1 MLLGTPPTR
10 LTRLFRLIGLVAV
23 IATSWHDAS
32 LHQPWVA
39 VAAIVSWLGW
49 AGWLLT
55 PFDARRTERIFLCA
69 MAIGGGLTAVQ
80 LTGSMITALVLV
92 VLSVAVLTD
101 PLWFGITMAAVTV
114 TAMCV
119 SAVLAGSSATGFL
132 GIAIS
137 VVVLTL
143 AGWNRRQ
150 TRITNEQNRLL
161 LEQSRVIRAER
172 DRAAALAE
180 RGRIARD
187 IHDVLAHTLGGLVL
201 QLDAA
206 DALLEAGQADQAA
219 ERVKASHALA
229 VSGLADARRV
239 VGTLRSEGIDLSA
252 ELHRLAVEHRAA
264 GGSIEI
270 RTTTVSSDASMR
282 PPRERIAA
290 VDPDLPGAGEGA
302 AGDIVVLSEQAAV
315 ALARAVQEALTN
327 ARKHAPSQPV
337 TLVRRNGPAE
347 IEFTVSNPMA
357 SQLGPLARSGSGA
370 GLLGMRERIAAVGGT
385 VTAGKEDGRWTVRI
399 LVPRR

>member
-39 VAAIVSWLGW
+39 VAAIVSWIGW
-49 AGWLLT
+49 TGWLLT

-119 SAVLAGSSATGFL
+119 SAVLAGSTATGFL
-132 GIAIS
+132 GIVIS
-137 VVVLTL
+137 IVVVALM
-143 AGWNRRQ
+143 GWNRRQ

-239 VGTLRSEGIDLSA
+239 VGTLRSEDIDLGA
-252 ELHRLAVEHRAA
+252 ELHRLAAEHRAA
-264 GGSIEI
+264 GG
-270 RTTTVSSDASMR
+270 
-282 PPRERIAA
+282 A
-290 VDPDLPGAGEGA
+290 VEMPGG
-302 AGDIVVLSEQAAV
+302 SEQPAVGTDAVSEQVAV

-327 ARKHAPSQPV
+327 ARKHAPGQPV
-337 TLVRRNGPAE
+337 TLIRRDDPAE
-347 IEFTVSNPMA
+347 LELTVSNPITTQFGA
-357 SQLGPLARSGSGA
+357 LARSGSGA